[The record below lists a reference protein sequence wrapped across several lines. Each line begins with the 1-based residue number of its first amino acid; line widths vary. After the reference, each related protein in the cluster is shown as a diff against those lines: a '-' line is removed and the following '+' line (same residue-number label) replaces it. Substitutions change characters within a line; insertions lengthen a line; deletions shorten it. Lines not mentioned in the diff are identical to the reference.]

1 MILMG
6 SLPHAADSCGD
17 VERVFFLRT
26 ALRGKS
32 IRGKGRASSM
42 KALTADEM
50 REVDHLTTVRFGIP
64 GDQLME
70 AAGKSVVDVFLE
82 QYGYKSGK
90 PPGRVCVFCG
100 KGNNGG
106 DGFVAARH
114 LKEEAE
120 QVEVYLFAAAKELQT
135 LEGRGRESTRERDAE
150 AVGEGAQ

>member
-1 MILMG
+1 
-6 SLPHAADSCGD
+6 
-17 VERVFFLRT
+17 
-26 ALRGKS
+26 
-32 IRGKGRASSM
+32 M
-42 KALTADEM
+42 KALRADEM
-50 REVDHLTTVRFGIP
+50 REVDRLTTVRFGIP

-106 DGFVAARH
+106 DGFVVARH

-120 QVEVYLFAAAKELQT
+120 EVEGDLFAAAKELKGDAARNYRRWKG
-135 LEGRGRESTRERDAE
+135 EGEKVHGREQPQRGERARERE
-150 AVGEGAQ
+150 V